1 MKTKPWKYE
10 LRYIRSQKTIKI
22 ETIFLKPKALESQS
36 YGFISTTGFG
46 NAVLVVLHK

>member
-1 MKTKPWKYE
+1 MNWEYMK
-10 LRYIRSQKTIKI
+10 SQKSQTIKI

-46 NAVLVVLHK
+46 NTVLVVLHKYCR